1 MGTANN
7 APDIATTLSPLSV
20 TIPSDALLGSTTM
33 RVSTKYNS
41 DPTSCMTGQ
50 DAEVEDYTIEVID
63 DTDSLDNDTF
73 DGFNLYPNPSN
84 GNFNLQFDTSSPD
97 RIELQLFDL
106 TGRLVKE
113 LLFTNTATR
122 FSERISFENTAKGVY
137 VLKIKNG
144 NKQTAK
150 KLIIK

>member
-1 MGTANN
+1 MF
-7 APDIATTLSPLSV
+7 LS
-20 TIPSDALLGSTTM
+20 
-33 RVSTKYNS
+33 
-41 DPTSCMTGQ
+41 TG
-50 DAEVEDYTIEVID
+50 IEVID
-63 DTDSLDNDTF
+63 DTASLDNDTF

-137 VLKIKNG
+137 LLKIKNG